1 MDALL
6 LRVDLKVCRQLRVRP
21 PQSVQIG
28 NPSSTVL
35 VYFLW
40 LLLVLP
46 PSLFA
51 ARSSIII
58 SSYISFVIFIS
69 LHRSSAPLCAVVLCL
84 PLLAFSLVDPREF
97 FFFSDLE
104 ISMRVRDRLSQWWWL
119 RCSLTSL
126 ASVFRLH
133 SKFFPFQ
140 FFSEYSSAASS
151 RSYIHILSDQ
161 LTLLLVV
168 NYFSSPVHLR
178 PSVPLLSVVIRLPFP
193 FLLVHR
199 RQKLFRFADLEVSS
213 RWEIGCQHDG
223 KQIGTPS

>member
-6 LRVDLKVCRQLRVRP
+6 LRVDLKVCTQLRVRP
-21 PQSVQIG
+21 LQSVQIG

-46 PSLFA
+46 PSLSLSLCCEVVYYHFFIHLLRHFHITSSFV
-51 ARSSIII
+51 RSSLCCGPLPSTTRLLI
-58 SSYISFVIFIS
+58 SQPERI
-69 LHRSSAPLCAVVLCL
+69 
-84 PLLAFSLVDPREF
+84 F

-126 ASVFRLH
+126 ASLFRLH

-140 FFSEYSSAASS
+140 FFFWIFV
-151 RSYIHILSDQ
+151 RRFI
-161 LTLLLVV
+161 T
-168 NYFSSPVHLR
+168 
-178 PSVPLLSVVIRLPFP
+178 
-193 FLLVHR
+193 LVH
-199 RQKLFRFADLEVSS
+199 SY
-213 RWEIGCQHDG
+213 
-223 KQIGTPS
+223 P